1 MTTDGPMRI
10 GIFGGVAGTGSID
23 DVVADVRTAAEQGFS
38 AYWVPQIFGYD
49 ALTLLAVVGRET
61 KPTDGGTGIELGTS
75 VIPTYPRHPSM
86 LAAQALTTQQASG
99 GRLTLG
105 IGLSHQPVIEH
116 MFGMS
121 FDKPVRHLRE
131 YLEILMPLVQGQPAA
146 FNGETL
152 SGNLAIDIP
161 NTDPV
166 PVMVAALGPQMLR
179 LAGAR
184 TAGTITWM
192 TGPRTIA
199 EHVAPTLHAAADD
212 AGNPGVRIACGLP
225 ICVTDDV
232 ESTKARA
239 AKVYAIYGQLPS
251 YRAMLD
257 REGAAGPADVAIIGD
272 EATVAK
278 RIQSLAD
285 AGVTDFAASEFAKT
299 DDEVARTRTLLQ
311 SLLG

>member
-1 MTTDGPMRI
+1 MRI
-10 GIFGGVAGTGSID
+10 GIFGGLAATATID
-23 DVVADVRTAAEQGFS
+23 DVVADVQAAEEQGFHS
-38 AYWVPQIFGYD
+38 YWVPQIFGYD

-61 KPTDGGTGIELGTS
+61 ERIELGTS
-75 VIPTYPRHPSM
+75 VIPTYPRHPAM

-131 YLEILMPLVQGQPAA
+131 YLDVLMPLVSGERVEAH
-146 FNGETL
+146 GETI
-152 SGNLAIDIP
+152 SANLALDIP
-161 NTDPV
+161 GTQPV
-166 PVMVAALGPQMLR
+166 PVQVAALGPQMLK

-199 EHVAPTLHAAADD
+199 DHTAPTIQAAADA
-212 AGNPGVRIACGLP
+212 AGNPGPAITSGVP
-225 ICVTDDV
+225 VCVTDDV
-232 ESTKARA
+232 AGTRARA
-239 AKVYAIYGQLPS
+239 AQVYAIYGQLPS

-257 REGAAGPADVAIIGD
+257 REGLEGPADLAIIGD
-272 EATVAK
+272 EEAVAA
-278 RIQSLAD
+278 RIRDFAD
-285 AGVTDFAASEFAKT
+285 AGVTDLAASEFGSGGGER
-299 DDEVARTRTLLQ
+299 DRTRALLR
-311 SLLG
+311 SLL